1 MLEYLKNCWK
11 SVSEHAKIFWKHAL
25 ECSKIVFE
33 KVEKSWTKYMR
44 RLVTWKV
51 KKKHVAQNKD
61 CFCGYSFTKKTFLKS
76 KNHGVDKAAVATAE
90 FKICAIV
97 TPSWAKVGYFSVC
110 DGLYS
115 APLRLCPII
124 GDVSSEARHL
134 SLGHLLSFRRTVV
147 RLHNLATKN
156 SNFLLI
162 RLIFQPNCNLILQ
175 LSCDLLQTEKKVGI
189 SVKVHTVMQQK
200 ESKCPEL

>member
-1 MLEYLKNCWK
+1 MLRKTRTAFAATPL
-11 SVSEHAKIFWKHAL
+11 
-25 ECSKIVFE
+25 
-33 KVEKSWTKYMR
+33 
-44 RLVTWKV
+44 
-51 KKKHVAQNKD
+51 Q
-61 CFCGYSFTKKTFLKS
+61 KKTFLKS

-147 RLHNLATKN
+147 RLHNPATKN

-175 LSCDLLQTEKKVGI
+175 LSCDWLQTEKKVGI

>member
-1 MLEYLKNCWK
+1 MLRKTRTAFAATPLQ
-11 SVSEHAKIFWKHAL
+11 
-25 ECSKIVFE
+25 
-33 KVEKSWTKYMR
+33 
-44 RLVTWKV
+44 
-51 KKKHVAQNKD
+51 KKP
-61 CFCGYSFTKKTFLKS
+61 FLKS

-147 RLHNLATKN
+147 RLHNLATKIQTYYSLHSPFN
-156 SNFLLI
+156 QSVTWFYSYHVIGCKLRRRLEFLLKLI
-162 RLIFQPNCNLILQ
+162 RWCNRKRVNAQ
-175 LSCDLLQTEKKVGI
+175 SYSTY
-189 SVKVHTVMQQK
+189 
-200 ESKCPEL
+200 

>member
-1 MLEYLKNCWK
+1 
-11 SVSEHAKIFWKHAL
+11 
-25 ECSKIVFE
+25 
-33 KVEKSWTKYMR
+33 MR

-147 RLHNLATKN
+147 RLHNLATKIQTFYSLDSSFN
-156 SNFLLI
+156 QTVTWFYSYHVIGCKLRRRLEFLLKFI
-162 RLIFQPNCNLILQ
+162 RWCNRKRVNA
-175 LSCDLLQTEKKVGI
+175 LSYSTY
-189 SVKVHTVMQQK
+189 
-200 ESKCPEL
+200 